1 MGNIISSRKNPH
13 IQFIDKLK
21 KRAARDQYGAYI
33 VEGLRELKRAY
44 QTQHLREIYFCP
56 HYFSSQEHG
65 AFLQQLSTKSPVPQY
80 EVSAY
85 AFEKISLREGMDGFI
100 GIGIPLKTLKSDL
113 QQLVL
118 FETPLILV
126 AESIEKPGNLGAIL
140 RSADS
145 AGVNAVVLLD
155 PRTDLYNPNCIRASQ
170 GAIFSIPIIL
180 SYYQEWEYY
189 CREKEWQWV
198 VMTPHAES
206 HFWSIDMKRPTAI
219 ILGSEKD
226 GLRENWFRHPSSR
239 MVKIPH
245 HGISDSLNVSVATA
259 IVLYEAVRQR
269 TLYPSVNALSK
280 SLLDINSTDSTIPE
294 QHRR

>member
-1 MGNIISSRKNPH
+1 MGDTISSRKNPH

-21 KRAARDQYGAYI
+21 KRAVRDQYRAYV

-56 HYFSSQEHG
+56 HYFSSQEHD
-65 AFLQQLSTKSPVPQY
+65 AFLEQLSMESPIPHH

-85 AFEKISLREGMDGFI
+85 AFEKISLREGMDGLI
-100 GIGIPLKTLKSDL
+100 GIGTPLKTLKKDL
-113 QQLVL
+113 QQLAL
-118 FETPLILV
+118 LDNPLILV

-145 AGVNAVVLLD
+145 AGVSAVVLLD

-170 GAIFSIPIIL
+170 GAIFSVPIIF
-180 SYYQEWEYY
+180 SHYQEWEHY
-189 CREKEWQWV
+189 CREKEWQWIA
-198 VMTPHAES
+198 MTPHAES
-206 HFWSIDMKRPTAI
+206 HFWSIDMKQPTAI

-226 GLRENWFRHPSSR
+226 GLQENWFRHPLSK

-245 HGISDSLNVSVATA
+245 YGISDSLNVSVATA
-259 IVLYEAVRQR
+259 IVLYEAIRQR
-269 TLYPSVNALSK
+269 QSLSF
-280 SLLDINSTDSTIPE
+280 N
-294 QHRR
+294 